1 MAFPVM
7 LTRNDQG
14 RIIGHHSITRLK
26 IYCRWQG
33 EQVNAMKV
41 AKGLKILRQVCG
53 ARDPRTGGD
62 FQARVRHLLAIAF
75 IFIG

>member
-1 MAFPVM
+1 
-7 LTRNDQG
+7 
-14 RIIGHHSITRLK
+14 
-26 IYCRWQG
+26 
-33 EQVNAMKV
+33 MKV